1 MYMWPLIVALRNLSL
16 GRAMYIPWF
25 LWFLVVYLKFATSLR
40 RSALIYEISSQALL
54 CFLPTFLP
62 TFFQLFSQISKAR
75 TQIRYA
81 ADYPEH
87 ISSSSTQ
94 RRGDDR

>member
-1 MYMWPLIVALRNLSL
+1 
-16 GRAMYIPWF
+16 MYIPWF

-62 TFFQLFSQISKAR
+62 TFFQLFSQLLS
-75 TQIRYA
+75 
-81 ADYPEH
+81 
-87 ISSSSTQ
+87 
-94 RRGDDR
+94 